1 MAPPTTVRFFTFFFA
16 AVIVTAAFLRR
27 CSADIGTASHYSA
40 PYLPTACYGGDRTQ
54 FPTSNLFAAAG
65 EGVWDNGA
73 SCGRQYLVRCISAV
87 APRTCKPGATVRV
100 RIVDRAQSSVTRPSR
115 GGTTLVLSTSAFAAI
130 ANGSP
135 GAINIDFQ
143 QV

>member
-1 MAPPTTVRFFTFFFA
+1 
-16 AVIVTAAFLRR
+16 
-27 CSADIGTASHYSA
+27 
-40 PYLPTACYGGDRTQ
+40 TACYGGDRAQ

-73 SCGRQYLVRCISAV
+73 SCGRQYMVRCISAV
-87 APRTCKPGATVRV
+87 APRTCIPGATVRV
-100 RIVDRAQSSVTRPSR
+100 TSVTRPSR
-115 GGTTLVLSTSAFAAI
+115 DGTTLVLSTSAFAAI

-143 QV
+143 Q

>member
-1 MAPPTTVRFFTFFFA
+1 IYIINA
-16 AVIVTAAFLRR
+16 A
-27 CSADIGTASHYSA
+27 
-40 PYLPTACYGGDRTQ
+40 TACYGGDRAQ

-73 SCGRQYLVRCISAV
+73 SCGRQYMVRCISAV
-87 APRTCKPGATVRV
+87 APRTCIPGATVRV
-100 RIVDRAQSSVTRPSR
+100 RIVDRAQTSVTRPSR
-115 GGTTLVLSTSAFAAI
+115 DGTTLVLSTSAFAAI

-143 QV
+143 Q

>member
-1 MAPPTTVRFFTFFFA
+1 MPSQHFSSFLLAVSLLSA
-16 AVIVTAAFLRR
+16 AALFRLS
-27 CSADIGTASHYSA
+27 SADIGTASHYRA
-40 PYLPTACYGGDRTQ
+40 PYLPTACYGNEAAQ
-54 FPTSNLFAAAG
+54 FPSSNLFAAAG

-73 SCGRQYLVRCISAV
+73 SCGRQYVVRCISAV
-87 APRTCKPGATVRV
+87 APRTCIPGQTIRVRV
-100 RIVDRAQSSVTRPSR
+100 VDRALSSVTRPSR

-135 GAINIDFQ
+135 GAINIEYQ